1 MGNKAR
7 SSITIN
13 SSTLGSASITTL
25 NTTDIIT
32 NSLNTENIIV
42 NGKDVTQILQ
52 SGGSLNSTGLSGDS
66 ASISD
71 TLTAEKVIT
80 NSAGVILAHG
90 TISNNIVTFDLNT
103 IQHSSSY
110 TQSSI
115 VNPLPESHVGF
126 ICASLIDN
134 TNSSGSIALY
144 TRGKMLNL
152 TVYTVIFEK
161 NTNTDSTVSLNT
173 DSGTLTISTI
183 NNITFEIKALNLFE
197 K

>member
-13 SSTLGSASITTL
+13 SSSLGSHA
-25 NTTDIIT
+25 IT
-32 NSLNTENIIV
+32 NLN
-42 NGKDVTQILQ
+42 VT
-52 SGGSLNSTGLSGDS
+52 DS

-90 TISNNIVTFDLNT
+90 TISNKIVTFDLNT

-110 TQSSI
+110 TSSSI
-115 VNPLPESHVGF
+115 VNPSPEFHVGF

-144 TRGKMLNL
+144 TRGKMWDL

-161 NTNTDSTVSLNT
+161 NTNADSTVSLNT
-173 DSGTLTISTI
+173 DSGTLTISTSK
-183 NNITFEIKALNLFE
+183 NITFEIKALNLFE